1 MSVHR
6 WIVTGSAL
14 MLVLL
19 GSTPAPAQTA
29 ELPVYVSDQFQSV
42 AKKASRQLITAH
54 ISSACPS
61 HKPLC
66 RPLVEQLA
74 AATDAALSKDEAGL
88 QRALNTFFVQSS
100 VAGLIEFVL
109 GDLANTRNAEHPEL
123 AKALE
128 PIAQCLVASVMAGRQ
143 EGHTLEQCKFTS
155 DQLEKLRQEALALV
169 CQATADKCP
178 VVSGLIATLEKRPL
192 RVDEVAFGLAQVLE
206 SPPLNRRREGLLM
219 YGLGDFLARAPREG
233 LFEATWSFLTLPERQ
248 PQVWER
254 LGLGERIIATGAFA
268 ERRFLSGVE
277 DAQIRQVFQEC
288 GQSTAPFEAW
298 IKARENLPALR
309 ADLLSGKDIQDELRP
324 LRALLDNRDCA
335 GGGAEQREALRKVRN
350 QIQENLVPLEFRSAV
365 RRYGVAALTAAALLD
380 YVRSSNEQDLN
391 SALARTTV
399 FGVAQ
404 TIAFQ
409 QVLQRLQAERAS
421 DVKPDARLTGLT
433 ALGPGD
439 MLGTCEFQRISALL
453 GQPYT
458 VADPAKPTCYSLD
471 TGKVAPGLGNF
482 VDLGARADVPA
493 ELEVR
498 VFVQLLKHAYF
509 QQHLPPGMPST
520 AQVAAVR
527 DASELFFGAL
537 MTSEDP
543 AVSQAWVE
551 LRDALTRIHASAGD
565 LEARAKLQAL
575 AYALVKLVPA
585 STSGPKLQE
594 QEFAQMMLASTTPEQ
609 EAGFDAT
616 LQKRLSR
623 TRQLQAQQ
631 TLSPAEKSELG
642 ALQARSQSL
651 PQLRIV
657 RAVVDQVPLEQRGPE
672 VFKVLRGLL
681 RAARPELLDQLEK
694 ALPLNTVTQTV
705 QDGLEQRETQSR
717 ARMMR
722 LGADFLVEQVDKL
735 SLRIVGTDVT
745 QCQQT
750 DPQWRS
756 IFNPLDAACTA
767 HMLIQGAYHPIAD
780 YLSAGGFSAPGAAR
794 LADTTYRQLLQSPML
809 GSTPVILNVGL
820 GANWVG
826 FNKSGSDSVS
836 LTVVDKFGLALLKYN
851 GPSNGFE
858 AGPFVGGFLDALV
871 RTASGAEDKY
881 WLAGFTVG
889 MPRIA
894 GVDMG
899 LEAHIAGA
907 IPFTFSSDP
916 RLTLGLTVVVPFST
930 VFDSDE

>member
-1 MSVHR
+1 MRLHR
-6 WIVTGSAL
+6 WIVAGSAL
-14 MLVLL
+14 LLALL
-19 GSTPAPAQTA
+19 GSPPAAAQTS

-66 RPLVEQLA
+66 KPLVEQLA
-74 AATDAALSKDEAGL
+74 AATDAALSQDQAAL

-109 GDLANTRNAEHPEL
+109 GDLANTQNTEHPEL

-128 PIAQCLVASVMAGRQ
+128 PIAQCLVSSVMAGRQ
-143 EGHTLEQCKFTS
+143 EGQTLEECRFS
-155 DQLEKLRQEALALV
+155 SEQLEKLRKEALALV
-169 CQATADKCP
+169 CQATPDKCP
-178 VVSGLIATLEKRPL
+178 VVTGLISVLEKRPL
-192 RVDEVAFGLAQVLE
+192 RVDEVALGLAQVLE

-254 LGLGERIIATGAFA
+254 LGMAERLIASGAFF
-268 ERRFLSGVE
+268 ERRFLSGAE
-277 DAQIRQVFQEC
+277 DAQIRQVFQDC

-298 IKARENLPALR
+298 IKARANLPALR
-309 ADLLSGKDIQDELRP
+309 EELLAGKDIQDELRP
-324 LRALLDNRDCA
+324 LRALLEDPACTT
-335 GGGAEQREALRKVRN
+335 GGAEQKEALRKVRN

-380 YVRSSNEQDLN
+380 YVRSSNEQELN
-391 SALARTTV
+391 SDLARTTV

-404 TIAFQ
+404 AVAFQ

-421 DVKPDARLTGLT
+421 DVKPEARLTGLT
-433 ALGPGD
+433 ATGPGD
-439 MLGTCEFQRISALL
+439 MLGTCEFQRVSALL
-453 GQPYT
+453 GEPYT

-471 TGKVAPGLGNF
+471 TRKVAAGLDNF
-482 VDLGARADVPA
+482 VDLGARSDVPA
-493 ELEVR
+493 EVEAK
-498 VFVQLLKHAYF
+498 VFAQLLKHAF
-509 QQHLPPGMPST
+509 IQQHLPPAAPSFE
-520 AQVAAVR
+520 QVAAVR
-527 DASELFFGAL
+527 DASELFLGAL
-537 MTSEDP
+537 MTSEAP

-551 LRDALTRIHASAGD
+551 IRDGLTRIHASAGD
-565 LEARAKLQAL
+565 VEARSKLQAQ
-575 AYALVKLVPA
+575 AYALAKLVPA
-585 STSGPKLQE
+585 PPSGPKLNE
-594 QEFAQMMLASTTPEQ
+594 QQFVQVMLARSTPEE
-609 EAGFDAT
+609 EAALDPA

-631 TLSPAEKSELG
+631 TLSPAEKSELS
-642 ALQARSQSL
+642 ALQNRSQRL

-657 RAVVDQVPLEQRGPE
+657 RAVVEQVPLEQRVPE
-672 VFKVLRGLL
+672 MLKVLRGLL
-681 RAARPELLDQLEK
+681 RATNPALLDQLEK
-694 ALPLNTVTQTV
+694 TLPLSTVTLTV
-705 QDGLEQRETQSR
+705 QDGMEQRDAQSR
-717 ARMMR
+717 RRMMR

-735 SLRIVGTDVT
+735 SLRIVGTDAMK
-745 QCQQT
+745 CQET

-826 FNKSGSDSVS
+826 FNNPGSDSVS
-836 LTVVDKFGLALLKYN
+836 LTVIDKFGLALLKYN

-889 MPRIA
+889 MPRIG
-894 GVDMG
+894 GVDLG
-899 LEAHIAGA
+899 LEAHVAGA
-907 IPFTFSSDP
+907 IPFTFSADP

-930 VFDSDE
+930 VFDSNK